1 MILCCPN
8 NVVWIAIFAVLC
20 EIAPLSLSQGN
31 PPAQLIRP
39 IWAAPKCAQGKRH
52 WQWNMTYQTYQYNV
66 SGKKRWISMIP
77 PAGKKSVNVKSHGVA
92 PLLPLW
98 ILNFDTSKPWSF
110 GTGSATVS
118 TQPKVY
124 KWVGK
129 MEFNDFKP
137 WCAHWPARSLHI
149 GRTDTTKICIM
160 EDVKSVES
168 NTESVKLSRL
178 YTPSE
183 HGSQGSPSQDEKSEE
198 RLLVDQNAHQGERNS
213 EIGLVLNGKSNQ
225 TPWWL
230 QFTTVPEP
238 RSAPTVK
245 RAMNEKKFTFKD
257 NLMAWCMMVFRS
269 GRNGRKAI
277 VDAKGEMWRFMSL
290 YER

>member
-1 MILCCPN
+1 
-8 NVVWIAIFAVLC
+8 
-20 EIAPLSLSQGN
+20 
-31 PPAQLIRP
+31 
-39 IWAAPKCAQGKRH
+39 
-52 WQWNMTYQTYQYNV
+52 
-66 SGKKRWISMIP
+66 
-77 PAGKKSVNVKSHGVA
+77 
-92 PLLPLW
+92 
-98 ILNFDTSKPWSF
+98 
-110 GTGSATVS
+110 
-118 TQPKVY
+118 
-124 KWVGK
+124 

-168 NTESVKLSRL
+168 NTESVKLSKW
-178 YTPSE
+178 YTLSE
-183 HGSQGSPSQDEKSEE
+183 HGSQGSPSQDEKKW
-198 RLLVDQNAHQGERNS
+198 GEASIRRS
-213 EIGLVLNGKSNQ
+213 KCTPRRKKFGKSNQ
-225 TPWWL
+225 TPWRL
-230 QFTTVPEP
+230 QFTTAPEP